1 MSKNIF
7 NININIAGKEVLFQT
22 ADNQI
27 FCTSLDIAN
36 VFEKRHDHILGLIYE
51 KLKNEEIK
59 DFTNPNFRVSNYKD
73 STGRTLPCYK
83 LTRDGF
89 SFVAMGLTGRKADL
103 WKVSFIN
110 AFNQME
116 QALKIF
122 EEEKFLEHTQKE
134 VFNLKYKTPCRD
146 AILEEISKIE
156 QEKNAKCINVREYKI
171 EETFKNGKV
180 QTTSQVQLD
189 FDRPV
194 RHTLNEPKV
203 TKRQVEE
210 ESQAIQTKKLRR

>member
-1 MSKNIF
+1 MS
-7 NININIAGKEVLFQT
+7 
-22 ADNQI
+22 
-27 FCTSLDIAN
+27 
-36 VFEKRHDHILGLIYE
+36 
-51 KLKNEEIK
+51 
-59 DFTNPNFRVSNYKD
+59 
-73 STGRTLPCYK
+73 
-83 LTRDGF
+83 
-89 SFVAMGLTGRKADL
+89 LTGTKAL
-103 WKVSFIN
+103 KWQVQFLN

-146 AILEEISKIE
+146 AILEEILKIE
-156 QEKNAKCINVREYKI
+156 QEKNAKCISVREYKI

-194 RHTLNEPKV
+194 KYTLDEPKV
-203 TKRQVEE
+203 TKRQAEE
-210 ESQAIQTKKLRR
+210 ESQTIQTKKLRRQ